1 MQAAQ
6 TVMKWLIILGVLGM
20 IGWAI
25 FSAKTA
31 MNMKTTTVYAGKAI
45 LRAQIAKDDAAKE
58 KGLAGRAQIA
68 RDEAMIFV
76 FDKDGDIPIWM
87 KGMETSIDIIWLNDK
102 KKVVHVENNVEPDFE
117 PHQVYRSPL
126 PARYVLETRA
136 GTAKKF
142 GIKPGLSVRFELE
155 DQK

>member
-25 FSAKTA
+25 SSTMTA
-31 MNMKTTTVYAGKAI
+31 MNTKTTTVYAGKAI
-45 LRAQIAKDDAAKE
+45 LQAQVADNDALRQ
-58 KGLAGRAQIA
+58 KGLGGRSSIG
-68 RDEAMIFV
+68 RDAAMIFV
-76 FDKDGDIPIWM
+76 FDKDGDLPMWM
-87 KGMETSIDIIWLNDK
+87 KDMETSIDIIWLNDK
-102 KKVVHVENNVEPDFE
+102 KKVVHVENSVEPDFE

-136 GTAKKF
+136 GIAKKF

>member
-1 MQAAQ
+1 
-6 TVMKWLIILGVLGM
+6 
-20 IGWAI
+20 
-25 FSAKTA
+25 
-31 MNMKTTTVYAGKAI
+31 
-45 LRAQIAKDDAAKE
+45 
-58 KGLAGRAQIA
+58 
-68 RDEAMIFV
+68 MIFV

-102 KKVVHVENNVEPDFE
+102 KKVVHVENSVEPDFE
-117 PHQVYRSPL
+117 PHQVYKSPM

-142 GIKPGLSVRFELE
+142 GIKPGLLVRFELE

>member
-20 IGWAI
+20 IGWAV

-45 LRAQIAKDDAAKE
+45 LRAQIAK
-58 KGLAGRAQIA
+58 
-68 RDEAMIFV
+68 DEAMIFV

-102 KKVVHVENNVEPDFE
+102 KKVVHVENSVEPDFE
-117 PHQVYRSPL
+117 PHQVYKSPI